1 MRKSWL
7 CLFLIVLNTNLWA
20 QYQLKGIVKDEAGSI
35 VGGTKVSV
43 AGKELYVATDAQG
56 KFVYELEE
64 APQMPLKVNV
74 VKPGYEL
81 REVHY
86 GDEEQF
92 LEVVLRKLPNPEQG
106 KVEQIRLA
114 SDSSIESYHRITV
127 IVDGNTY
134 QTNESGVVQ
143 MTAWTTYN
151 SEVLIPGYE
160 IAHKDYDKKTK
171 VLILSI
177 IPFLLEDEV
186 IAPIAGV
193 EDYKRNFENLFKHFE
208 VEKRIITETNRKI
221 EREMAII
228 IRQLEGD
235 STISGDHRKQLL
247 VYLNNLESLYESNKN
262 TLENVIEKKYNLIF
276 KMKMLI
282 HQKDSINLLSQQEL
296 EAYKIKQKKVEE
308 EYQAKI
314 TYSLVILGLVLV
326 ILLLTF
332 LNNRKIKKQK
342 AIIEEQNRNLDAFV
356 SKASH
361 EIKGPLNSLKG
372 LAGVALKT
380 IHDEE
385 AIQYFEYISKTVQ
398 KLTKTVNNMLYFSK
412 AKELK
417 PTYVEV
423 RLHDFVDEVVHSLE
437 YKESFD
443 KIRISN
449 RISSQLAFK
458 SDETILNSIVQNIIS
473 NAIKYQDSK
482 KPESYLDIDAEEKN
496 GQLIIRFKDNGIG
509 IESIHRNKLFGMFY
523 RATNEAEGT
532 GLGLYIVRLSAEKLG
547 GKVEFES
554 EAGEYTKFTVSL
566 PNKK

>member
-151 SEVLIPGYE
+151 SEILIPGYE